1 MNQVSLSM
9 PRKDLEGRLPI
20 VYAGK
25 PVEEWYR
32 LYCQAALR
40 VSELE
45 RILAELTRKR
55 PIVVSSPVRP
65 SDCGEI

>member
-1 MNQVSLSM
+1 M
-9 PRKDLEGRLPI
+9 RKDLHDRLPI

-45 RILAELTRKR
+45 RVLAELTRER
-55 PIVVSSPVRP
+55 PIVAPPPERP
-65 SDCGEI
+65 FAAE